1 MKPSSLPACMRS
13 SRCCWAFSRS
23 DCRVPHGFLDSES
36 SHRDLKRGSWHFWDS
51 EIVSVKFAWFGVN
64 LLWWIKTNLILWRK
78 WKITSNTC
86 CKGKLH
92 LFWNPFFTSYFH
104 RSTRKPKLSG
114 TGVFVTF
121 PDFWGF
127 PAQLLHGT
135 PFFGVKVCNFRGSLE
150 ATFEGKKS
158 VVILFEV
165 DAVYSILR
173 HIYRQILINFKGEIW
188 Q

>member
-1 MKPSSLPACMRS
+1 M
-13 SRCCWAFSRS
+13 
-23 DCRVPHGFLDSES
+23 
-36 SHRDLKRGSWHFWDS
+36 
-51 EIVSVKFAWFGVN
+51 
-64 LLWWIKTNLILWRK
+64 
-78 WKITSNTC
+78 
-86 CKGKLH
+86 
-92 LFWNPFFTSYFH
+92 
-104 RSTRKPKLSG
+104 
-114 TGVFVTF
+114 TF

-173 HIYRQILINFKGEIW
+173 NIY
-188 Q
+188 